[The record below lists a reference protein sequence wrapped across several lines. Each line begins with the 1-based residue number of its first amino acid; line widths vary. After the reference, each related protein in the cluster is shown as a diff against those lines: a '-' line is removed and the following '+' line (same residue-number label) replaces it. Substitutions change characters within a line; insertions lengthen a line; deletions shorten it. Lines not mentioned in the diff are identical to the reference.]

1 MNGKNRKHSYAVT
14 CSSAFRDAVLALADR
29 RKVNVADMTRSIV
42 LVLPEEVISAY
53 VDPGEPARDDRETV
67 TIKSGAAAGRLWRRK
82 PRLQVRMAPGLDV
95 TLVRKALG
103 LALALEQ
110 GDIRINIDNEKVGVE
125 PKIDD
130 TIKIPT
136 DVNEVTEVISV
147 RNEDALGESDELE
160 RLRALVSVLSF
171 DPLDQGITCR
181 EEAMHVLGFPPG
193 PAPDTGTLRNRFR
206 MLAAIHHPDS
216 PYGNHKRMSQLNA
229 AMDHLRS
236 GRP

>member
-1 MNGKNRKHSYAVT
+1 MNGKNRKHSYTVT
-14 CSSAFRDAVLALADR
+14 CSSAFRDAVFALADR

-42 LVLPEEVISAY
+42 LVVPEEIISNFG
-53 VDPGEPARDDRETV
+53 DPGEPARDDRETV

-82 PRLQVRMAPGLDV
+82 PRLQVRMTPGLDV

-110 GDIRINIDNEKVGVE
+110 GEIRININTEKVGAE
-125 PKIDD
+125 PEVDD
-130 TIKIPT
+130 TFEIPR
-136 DVNEVTEVISV
+136 DVIEVEEVSSKSD
-147 RNEDALGESDELE
+147 EEALGESDELE

-181 EEAMHVLGFPPG
+181 GEAMHVLGFPPG
-193 PAPDTGTLRNRFR
+193 PVPDSGTLRNRFR
-206 MLAAIHHPDS
+206 MLATIHHPDS
-216 PYGNHKRMSQLNA
+216 PYGNHIRMSQLNA